1 MLTPRKVVTGI
12 YQMWLPSQSVLNQGT
27 AFLNPV
33 SSDTLTIPSTASRV
47 VTVGAY
53 DARSFSYADFSGRG
67 ALEKNAEMWV
77 QKPDLAAPGVRVT
90 TAKAGGG
97 YGEYSGTSFAVPFV
111 TGSAAL
117 LMEWGIIRGNDP
129 YLYGEKVKAY
139 LRRGARH
146 LPGYEQWPNNQLGY
160 GVLCVEESLP
170 FLKMTLTCVR
180 ENAIMC
186 VIRNALEKNMR
197 ENTYIK
203 IETLYRKYRGYVETK
218 NLLAEGFSNRQ
229 ISTLVN
235 EGYLQKV
242 CYGHYWLSGK
252 QCKKP
257 FDYKCIE
264 VSLSNPDAVICMN
277 SALYYQGVLSAE
289 PDYLSVAT
297 ERTDRSMMKMDFMIQ
312 RHYFSNRNFNIGI
325 RKQETEFGTYNIY
338 DIERSVCDLYRLE
351 GETEIEVGIVKN
363 IKENKYLYNRLLKYA
378 EVLQIKRGL

>member
-1 MLTPRKVVTGI
+1 
-12 YQMWLPSQSVLNQGT
+12 
-27 AFLNPV
+27 
-33 SSDTLTIPSTASRV
+33 
-47 VTVGAY
+47 
-53 DARSFSYADFSGRG
+53 
-67 ALEKNAEMWV
+67 
-77 QKPDLAAPGVRVT
+77 
-90 TAKAGGG
+90 
-97 YGEYSGTSFAVPFV
+97 
-111 TGSAAL
+111 
-117 LMEWGIIRGNDP
+117 
-129 YLYGEKVKAY
+129 
-139 LRRGARH
+139 
-146 LPGYEQWPNNQLGY
+146 
-160 GVLCVEESLP
+160 
-170 FLKMTLTCVR
+170 
-180 ENAIMC
+180 
-186 VIRNALEKNMR
+186 MR

-277 SALYYQGVLSAE
+277 SALYY
-289 PDYLSVAT
+289 
-297 ERTDRSMMKMDFMIQ
+297 
-312 RHYFSNRNFNIGI
+312 SNRNFNIGI

>member
-1 MLTPRKVVTGI
+1 
-12 YQMWLPSQSVLNQGT
+12 
-27 AFLNPV
+27 
-33 SSDTLTIPSTASRV
+33 
-47 VTVGAY
+47 
-53 DARSFSYADFSGRG
+53 
-67 ALEKNAEMWV
+67 
-77 QKPDLAAPGVRVT
+77 
-90 TAKAGGG
+90 
-97 YGEYSGTSFAVPFV
+97 
-111 TGSAAL
+111 
-117 LMEWGIIRGNDP
+117 
-129 YLYGEKVKAY
+129 
-139 LRRGARH
+139 
-146 LPGYEQWPNNQLGY
+146 
-160 GVLCVEESLP
+160 
-170 FLKMTLTCVR
+170 
-180 ENAIMC
+180 
-186 VIRNALEKNMR
+186 MR

-264 VSLSNPDAVICMN
+264 VCLSNPGAVICMN

>member
-1 MLTPRKVVTGI
+1 
-12 YQMWLPSQSVLNQGT
+12 
-27 AFLNPV
+27 
-33 SSDTLTIPSTASRV
+33 
-47 VTVGAY
+47 
-53 DARSFSYADFSGRG
+53 
-67 ALEKNAEMWV
+67 
-77 QKPDLAAPGVRVT
+77 
-90 TAKAGGG
+90 
-97 YGEYSGTSFAVPFV
+97 
-111 TGSAAL
+111 
-117 LMEWGIIRGNDP
+117 
-129 YLYGEKVKAY
+129 
-139 LRRGARH
+139 
-146 LPGYEQWPNNQLGY
+146 
-160 GVLCVEESLP
+160 
-170 FLKMTLTCVR
+170 
-180 ENAIMC
+180 
-186 VIRNALEKNMR
+186 MR

-351 GETEIEVGIVKN
+351 GETETEIEVGIVKN